1 MRSPAEL
8 IAAFV
13 NHRHW
18 AVVGVSHNPSKFGH
32 IIFKDLRRAGYH
44 VQAVGL
50 SGGTLDGTRIYPS
63 LAALPTPPDVVD
75 VVVPPLQTEMIVR
88 QCAELGL
95 RRVWLQPGAESPAA
109 VAFCRANGIEVV
121 AGGPCVMVHKRR
133 WSASA

>member
-18 AVVGVSHNPSKFGH
+18 AVVGVSHNPSTFGH

-63 LAALPTPPDVVD
+63 LAS
-75 VVVPPLQTEMIVR
+75 
-88 QCAELGL
+88 
-95 RRVWLQPGAESPAA
+95 GATCS
-109 VAFCRANGIEVV
+109 
-121 AGGPCVMVHKRR
+121 R
-133 WSASA
+133 WGRTSKSECFRSIASATASA